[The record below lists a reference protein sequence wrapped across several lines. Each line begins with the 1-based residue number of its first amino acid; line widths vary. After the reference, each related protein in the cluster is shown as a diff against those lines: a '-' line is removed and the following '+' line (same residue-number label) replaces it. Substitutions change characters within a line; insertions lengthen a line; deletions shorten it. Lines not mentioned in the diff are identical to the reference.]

1 MKPRGPWGSIASR
14 IAGKCRRITKTRRRW
29 MFCPACGFEER
40 QASAFCRKCGGDL
53 RQVLAALQNPDSAD
67 GSGRDDVYRALAAR
81 IKESKPKDVKELV
94 EEVLPK
100 IERRVGDRT
109 GRALSGAT
117 SSGGAGAARLRSGA
131 FPRPILARSSIG
143 STRRARSGRNRKP
156 KAGIGSPRQ

>member
-1 MKPRGPWGSIASR
+1 
-14 IAGKCRRITKTRRRW
+14 

-67 GSGRDDVYRALAAR
+67 GFGRDDVYRALAAR

-117 SSGGAGAARLRSGA
+117 SSGGAGLPASEWSISETNPHAKFYRLNAAGKKRPQQETESWNRLASAIEPG
-131 FPRPILARSSIG
+131 
-143 STRRARSGRNRKP
+143 T
-156 KAGIGSPRQ
+156 SPGEV

>member
-1 MKPRGPWGSIASR
+1 
-14 IAGKCRRITKTRRRW
+14 

-40 QASAFCRKCGGDL
+40 QARAFCRKCGGDL

-109 GRALSGAT
+109 GRALSGAI
-117 SSGGAGAARLRSGA
+117 SSGGAGAARLRVERFRDQS
-131 FPRPILARSSIG
+131 ARQVLSAQRG
-143 STRRARSGRNRKP
+143 GQEAAATGNRKLESARLGNR
-156 KAGIGSPRQ
+156 AGAGYEPRGGIDGEQSKILL